1 MAIVYFL
8 LFSSEYERSPEGMH
22 LITYSCYN
30 SASNWRKNEIRREFR
45 MITIGREKGQGLIEY
60 AFIIVLIALVTIAV
74 LALLGPAITQ
84 TYQTIIS
91 TI

>member
-1 MAIVYFL
+1 M
-8 LFSSEYERSPEGMH
+8 YEQSPEAVH
-22 LITYSCYN
+22 YVIYFCYN
-30 SASNWRKNEIRREFR
+30 SVSNWRKSEIRRELR

-84 TYQTIIS
+84 TYQTIIV

>member
-1 MAIVYFL
+1 
-8 LFSSEYERSPEGMH
+8 
-22 LITYSCYN
+22 
-30 SASNWRKNEIRREFR
+30 

-84 TYQTIIS
+84 TYQTIVT